1 MCCIRYEVAMPCS
14 VTAPDAAPI
23 VWLAYDWLLCLG
35 EEVQLVWSWKSR
47 RTGAS
52 LVYALSRYMLLAQN
66 LLALTTIAPMSTLVR
81 SHFIILSVVEK
92 AEPTS

>member
-1 MCCIRYEVAMPCS
+1 MPCS
-14 VTAPDAAPI
+14 ITAPDTSPI

-66 LLALTTIAPMSTLVR
+66 LLALTTIAPMSTLVCI
-81 SHFIILSVVEK
+81 HFIFVSGRE
-92 AEPTS
+92 S